1 MQYLQE
7 TALLFVQYA
16 PNKPYLTII
25 AQKVVQYSTKTAQK
39 VVQYSTKTA
48 QKVVQFITYNPSQE
62 ILQPRNKRQTIYLCL
77 AHMNEAGLEQKYVK
91 EAFDTNWVVPW
102 GLTLLPTRRC

>member
-7 TALLFVQYA
+7 TALLFVQYT
-16 PNKPYLTII
+16 PNKPHLTII
-25 AQKVVQYSTKTAQK
+25 AQKIVQYSMKTAQK
-39 VVQYSTKTA
+39 VVR
-48 QKVVQFITYNPSQE
+48 FITYNPSQE

>member
-39 VVQYSTKTA
+39 VVQ
-48 QKVVQFITYNPSQE
+48 FITYNPSQE
-62 ILQPRNKRQTIYLCL
+62 ILQPCK
-77 AHMNEAGLEQKYVK
+77 KDK
-91 EAFDTNWVVPW
+91 PFAFAWPA
-102 GLTLLPTRRC
+102 

>member
-7 TALLFVQYA
+7 SALLFVQYT

-39 VVQYSTKTA
+39 VVR
-48 QKVVQFITYNPSQE
+48 FITYNPSQE
-62 ILQPRNKRQTIYLCL
+62 ILQPCK
-77 AHMNEAGLEQKYVK
+77 KDK
-91 EAFDTNWVVPW
+91 PFAFAW
-102 GLTLLPTRRC
+102 PT